1 MRFERWLRTLPLR
14 WRSLARRRLVE
25 RDLDDEIRDHLE
37 SLAEALMSR
46 GLTRGQAMRLAQERF
61 GHLDLSKEQCRDTW
75 HTQFVDT
82 LLQDSK
88 YAARTLRRSPA
99 FTIVVILTLALGIGA
114 NTAVFSLVDSILIT
128 RLPYPDASRL
138 VSITGT
144 YPNGAFA
151 AMRDD
156 MQTMD
161 VAVYAE
167 GHRVTLSGRGQP
179 VNIFATRVSAELF
192 AILGVEPALG
202 RWPRPR
208 EDASP
213 RDRIVILS
221 HTLWINQFKSD
232 SGVVGR
238 SIEVDGIPR
247 EVAAVMPA
255 SFVFPST
262 RTQAWIP
269 LGLDPGN
276 TPRYWAGD
284 FMPAIGRL
292 RPGATLEAAQTE
304 VRLFQ
309 PRVAERFPWRMPADW
324 NQNLAVIPLHDAV
337 VGDVRTRLLIL
348 IAAVG
353 LVLATACANVA
364 NLALSRAAARERE
377 IAIRA
382 ATGATSRRIAR
393 QLLTECV
400 ALSTVGATFGVLLA
414 TQGLEAL
421 KRLLPADTPR
431 LNEAHL
437 NWRVLAFTGLL
448 AIVTG
453 CAFGLAPVLQA
464 RRFQLRSSLDA
475 GGRGGARAI
484 AGRFRM
490 LLTVAQI
497 ACGVMLVIA
506 AGLLIRSLW
515 TLSTVDPGFRSEGIV
530 TARVSPTESV
540 CRDPNRCLAFYRA
553 FEDRIASSPGIQG
566 AAFVNTLPLSGAI
579 AKRSLQLEGF
589 TPQPRQGAPLF
600 WLNVVS
606 PTYFE
611 VMHIRLESGRTF
623 VDADRSGPPVAI
635 VTAATARQ
643 FWPGENPVGRHLRF
657 VGEHTW
663 RTIVGIAADVRGFDL
678 TSSAPSFIAGIVYVP
693 FGSTA
698 TMEDGRIPT
707 EMTLAVR
714 TGLPPAAV
722 AAAARVA
729 AAGASGDIA
738 LSDVARM
745 NDVVAATVAAPSAI
759 TSLLSAMAA
768 LAVTLGCVGVY
779 GVLSF
784 LVSRQTREF
793 GIRVALGAQ
802 PRDVLW
808 LVVREGALLC
818 AVGVAIGVAGAAV
831 ASRWL
836 SSELHG
842 VTPTD
847 PATYIVVAVAISL
860 VTMMACYIPTR
871 RAMRVDPLIV
881 LRND

>member
-1 MRFERWLRTLPLR
+1 MRLERWLRTLPLR

-37 SLAEALMSR
+37 SQAEALMSR
-46 GLTRGQAMRLAQERF
+46 GATRDQAVRLVQERF
-61 GHLDLSKEQCRDTW
+61 GRPDLAKEQCRDTW

-82 LLQDSK
+82 LVRDLK

-99 FTIVVILTLALGIGA
+99 FTAVAIITLALGIGA
-114 NTAVFSLVDSILIT
+114 NTAVFSLVDNILIA

-151 AMRDD
+151 AMRDEVR
-156 MQTMD
+156 TMD
-161 VAVYAE
+161 AAVYAE
-167 GHRVTLSGRGQP
+167 GHRLTLSGRRQP

-192 AILGVEPALG
+192 AILGVEPELG
-202 RWPRPR
+202 RWPQSH
-208 EDASP
+208 EDESP

-221 HTLWINQFKSD
+221 HTLWIKEFNGD
-232 SGVVGR
+232 PGIVGR
-238 SIEVDGIPR
+238 SIAVDGLPR
-247 EVAAVMPA
+247 EVVAVMPA
-255 SFVFPST
+255 AFVFPST

-269 LGLDPGN
+269 LGLDSAN

-292 RPGATLEAAQTE
+292 RPGQTLEAAQAE
-304 VRLFQ
+304 VRVFQ
-309 PRVAERFPWRMPADW
+309 PRVAERFPWRMPAAW

-353 LVLATACANVA
+353 LVLAIACANVA
-364 NLALSRAAARERE
+364 NLTLSRAAARERE
-377 IAIRA
+377 IAIRV
-382 ATGATSRRIAR
+382 ATGATPRRIAR

-400 ALSTVGATFGVLLA
+400 ALSTIGATFGVLLA
-414 TQGLEAL
+414 TQGLGVL

-431 LNEAHL
+431 LDEAHL

-453 CAFGLAPVLQA
+453 CAFGVAPVLQA
-464 RRFQLRSSLDA
+464 RRFRLRSSLDA
-475 GGRGGARAI
+475 GGWSGGRTV

-490 LLTVAQI
+490 VLTVAQI

-515 TLSTVDPGFRSEGIV
+515 TLSMVDPGFRSEGIV
-530 TARVSPTESV
+530 TARVSPTEPV
-540 CRDPNRCLAFYRA
+540 CKDPGRCLAFYRA
-553 FEDRIASSPGIQG
+553 FEDRVASSPGAQG
-566 AAFVNTLPLSGAI
+566 AALVNTLPLTGAI

-600 WLNVVS
+600 WLTVVS

-611 VMHIRLESGRTF
+611 VMHIRVESGRTF
-623 VDADRSGPPVAI
+623 LDADRSGPPVAI
-635 VTAATARQ
+635 VSAATARQ
-643 FWPGENPVGRHLRF
+643 FWPGDNPVGRHLRF
-657 VGEHTW
+657 VGENTW

-693 FGSTA
+693 FGADA

-707 EMTLAVR
+707 EMTVAVR
-714 TGLPPAAV
+714 TGLPVAAV
-722 AAAARVA
+722 AAAARA
-729 AAGASGDIA
+729 AATEASGEIA
-738 LSDVARM
+738 LSDVTRM
-745 NDVVAATVAAPSAI
+745 NDVLAATVAAPSAI
-759 TSLLSAMAA
+759 TVLLSAMAA

-779 GVLSF
+779 GVLTF
-784 LVSRQTREF
+784 LVSRRTREF

-808 LVVREGALLC
+808 LVMREGAMLC
-818 AVGVAIGVAGAAV
+818 GGGVTIGVAGAAL

-847 PATYIVVAVAISL
+847 PATYVVVAVAISL

-871 RAMRVDPLIV
+871 RARGVDPLIV